1 MELDV
6 VSKLITFVGAIFGIA
21 LTISHLLAQKS
32 TGKLKKF
39 DIFKEI
45 KTYLDD
51 SPDKNFSVICVA
63 INCICKRELTLQEVK
78 WFILTPHA
86 FDYLKAYSDQ
96 ERYIELSENMDSFR
110 YSGKYQSETVRKI
123 EYLVLVLAYIIL
135 ASIGVSICIFTQSK
149 VETFIMSISG
159 YIFGIIFIIFGVMAL
174 IQKGHLTSSKSTVKR
189 KFCSVMAN
197 EQD

>member
-51 SPDKNFSVICVA
+51 SPDKNFSAICVA

-110 YSGKYQSETVRKI
+110 YSGKYQSETVRNI

-174 IQKGHLTSSKSTVKR
+174 IQKGHLSSSKSTVKR
-189 KFCSVMAN
+189 KFCSVMPN